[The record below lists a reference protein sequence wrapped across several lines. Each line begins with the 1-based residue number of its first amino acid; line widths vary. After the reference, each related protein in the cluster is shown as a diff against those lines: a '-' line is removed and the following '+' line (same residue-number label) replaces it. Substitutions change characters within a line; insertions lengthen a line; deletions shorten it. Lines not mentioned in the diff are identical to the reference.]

1 VKSKRADPSC
11 PTIRELPQRGEN
23 LIRFQWPFATWRR
36 MIRMNV
42 ASAIVEA
49 AELELRRPVSS
60 LRPYLGCFWSI
71 ATTTGTH
78 LRTLPDACTTVA
90 VECRQGQRPQS
101 FLAGPRLTPADRA
114 PGAGHLLFGVRLQ
127 PGVAFSLT
135 RRPIHQI
142 VDRRTLLAEM
152 LPDDVS
158 QMERRLASATR
169 TKERFDILEEFLFQR
184 LDGVQVDPRVAKALM
199 QVEQCSGQLRATQLA
214 THCQVSSRHLN
225 RLLRTW
231 LGFSAKRLARITRFQ
246 ALLQRVED
254 SRSGGL
260 AQLAMELGYYDQPHL
275 INEVMQFAALSLG
288 RIAGR
293 GMADFSNTRCG

>member
-1 VKSKRADPSC
+1 
-11 PTIRELPQRGEN
+11 
-23 LIRFQWPFATWRR
+23 
-36 MIRMNV
+36 MIRVNV

-49 AELELRRPVSS
+49 AKLELRRPVSS

-90 VECRQGQRPQS
+90 VECRQGQRPRS

-127 PGVAFSLT
+127 PGVAFALT
-135 RRPIHQI
+135 RRPVHQI

-158 QMERRLASATR
+158 QMERRLASTAR
-169 TKERFDILEEFLFQR
+169 TKERFDILEEFLLQR
-184 LDGVQVDPRVAKALM
+184 VDGLQIDPRVEKALLE
-199 QVEQCSGQLRATQLA
+199 VEQCSGQLRIAQLGRN
-214 THCQVSSRHLN
+214 CQVSARHLN

-260 AQLAMELGYYDQPHL
+260 AQLAVELGYYDQPHL
-275 INEVMQFAALSLG
+275 INEVAQFAALSLG

-293 GMADFSNTRCG
+293 GMADFSNTRCV

>member
-1 VKSKRADPSC
+1 
-11 PTIRELPQRGEN
+11 
-23 LIRFQWPFATWRR
+23 

-158 QMERRLASATR
+158 QMERRLASTAR
-169 TKERFDILEEFLFQR
+169 TTERFDILEEFLFQR